1 MLPHKSMLP
10 PEITDLIFSF
20 CEGHVRADLRVKVRV
35 PVRQPIPG
43 LVDKLLLD
51 YKYTYDHDE
60 KYYTCFMN
68 KLNTDY
74 QAGYV
79 GKMVAKNV
87 VSYMWIQTNWF

>member
-1 MLPHKSMLP
+1 MLP
-10 PEITDLIFSF
+10 PEITNLIFSF

-51 YKYTYDHDE
+51 YKYTYDYE
-60 KYYTCFMN
+60 GKYYICFIN
-68 KLNTDY
+68 KLNTDH

-79 GKMVAKNV
+79 GKMVAGNL
-87 VSYMWIQTNWF
+87 VSYTWIQTNWF